1 MGSGA
6 FNSIEILRKKRGD
19 GMKTL
24 SRVIDCFENILISVC
39 IFASV
44 AISVLGVF
52 FRYIMGSSLSFVEE
66 SAGFLLLMVISV
78 GVGAAVH
85 QGKHLRV
92 DMLMHYLPKSKK
104 TMNIIA
110 DVFALGI
117 MTLLCYLAFAFCAD
131 LLVRGQTSTS
141 LTWLPLAVPVFFMP
155 LGYLTAVFRL
165 IENLR
170 SRFKNEGAAKI

>member
-1 MGSGA
+1 
-6 FNSIEILRKKRGD
+6 
-19 GMKTL
+19 MKAL
-24 SRVIDCFENILISVC
+24 SRVIDRFENIFISVC
-39 IFASV
+39 IFSSIT
-44 AISVLGVF
+44 ISVIGVF
-52 FRYIMGSSLSFVEE
+52 FRYVVGSSLGFVEE
-66 SAGFLLLMVISV
+66 SAGFLLLMIISI

-92 DMLMHYLPKSKK
+92 DILIHLIPKSKK
-104 TMNIIA
+104 TMDIIA

-117 MTLLCYLAFAFCAD
+117 MTLLCYLAFTFCVD
-131 LLVRGQTSTS
+131 LQVRGQTSTS

-170 SRFKNEGAAKI
+170 VLFKNEGAAKIENFLQKSGKEA